1 MVSALRRTPFDG
13 EPPLTAE
20 QLAAV
25 VREGHTILEAG
36 AGSGKTTT
44 LVDKIIYSLGADRA
58 PGHSPTR
65 RCELSEIA
73 AITFTNAAAA
83 DFKRKLRERMRLI
96 ADFHMRAGAAAEERR
111 WRNRIYEVDRARV
124 GTIHSFCGQL
134 LREFSLRVGLDPA
147 FQIADE
153 GEGKRLAGEAAASA
167 LNAALREERE
177 SAFELAERL
186 GLRESER
193 LIAQIVSSGSMATD
207 ALGAWAIDGSP
218 RLVELQHGIESQ
230 RAGWGCQDEIGTWK
244 ADVDPDAAR
253 MACTLLS
260 LATDARAA
268 LDAQLVQD
276 GVLDFDALILRTR
289 SLLSGRPDVLR
300 AIQKRLKW
308 LFIDEFQD
316 TDADQL
322 EIAYRICGIDTGG
335 STGASQDLPW
345 LCIVGDPK
353 QSIYRFRRA
362 DVSLWKTVSG
372 MMAARGAEPIILNT
386 NFRSRSPILGFVNAT
401 FDGLIGEGREGVI
414 AAGHEVPYVKLLAH
428 RRAAVAE
435 EHFELLAIPG
445 GGKADEQRA
454 VEAEMVGARIREMV
468 DSAAG
473 GLETDGTGAT
483 RRIRYS
489 DIAIL
494 FRARTAL
501 PAYEMVFRKLGI
513 PYYIAGGAGLFGRR
527 EIRDVRLLLTALTD
541 EHDDLAWIG
550 VLRSPFVGL
559 TDQALYRFRTGHPA
573 EPFSAML
580 ELAGAEQDPHALL
593 ASSWIDA
600 ARQLRDRMPVA
611 SLIDH
616 LLGASGYA
624 AQLLAEPGGEQSLA
638 NLRKLVRIAEGRPD
652 SSVAEFLSFMDEREE
667 GDARDGDAA
676 LYTAG
681 EDVVTLSTVHAA
693 KGLEWRVVFLADLE
707 RDIVSTTKMSS
718 IYADPIAGIA
728 LKCSGTGENEESLIA
743 GAFECLRQRDIAL
756 SEAEEKR
763 LWYVATT
770 RAKDRLIL
778 CAGAQKCED
787 ARAQLATEA
796 GATKVLH
803 WLLRSLVPEDD
814 YHTYSYAGE
823 RWSVGET
830 IVTPET
836 LPSASPRSLPTIEQV
851 SAARL
856 PADVEAALTARL
868 APVSAGMS
876 LPARSATQLQL
887 LNQDAVAY
895 RERYLLG
902 LAERRAYSAT
912 SEHAAGSSSMGVPA
926 TVLGVVLH
934 GALERDRE
942 DDDLDEYLER
952 ELCAQIGDD
961 AASPRVTTA
970 VLMLRQMIDATRAH
984 PSVARMCDAALSE
997 RELAFT
1003 WFARSADRV
1012 TMMRGAM
1019 DLVAQIDGHLEVLD
1033 YKSHG
1038 RAEGREREIGDA
1050 YLVQRDVYSTVISAL
1065 TGEAPTRFSFFFPT
1079 SGGEA
1084 AYTPDPA
1091 EMERSFARLHAL
1103 LDAAHALHAT

>member
-1 MVSALRRTPFDG
+1 MVSQQVPTPFDG

-25 VREGHTILEAG
+25 IREGHTILEAG

-44 LVDKIIYSLGADRA
+44 LVDKIMYSLGADRA

-65 RCELSEIA
+65 RCELSDIA

-96 ADFHMRAGAAAEERR
+96 ADFHMGSGDAEEERR

-153 GEGKRLAGEAAASA
+153 GEGKRLAGEAAATA

-177 SAFELAERL
+177 AVFELAEVM
-186 GLRESER
+186 GLQRSER
-193 LIAQIVSSGSMATD
+193 LIAEIVSSGSSATD

-218 RLVELQHGIESQ
+218 RLVELQRCIESQ
-230 RAGWGCQDEIGTWK
+230 RAGWGCQDGVGMWK

-268 LDAQLVQD
+268 LDARLMQE
-276 GVLDFDALILRTR
+276 GVLDFDALISRTR
-289 SLLSGRPDVLR
+289 ALLSGRPDVLR
-300 AIQKRLKW
+300 AVRKRLRW

-322 EIAYRICGIDTGG
+322 EIAYRICGIEPGEHA
-335 STGASQDLPW
+335 GASLDLPW

-362 DVSLWKTVSG
+362 DVSLWKAVSRE
-372 MMAARGAEPIILNT
+372 MAVRGVQPIILNT

-401 FDGLIGEGREGVI
+401 FDGLIGAGREGVI
-414 AAGHEVPYVKLLAH
+414 DAGHEVPYVKLVAH
-428 RRAAVAE
+428 RHAAVAQD
-435 EHFELLAIPG
+435 HLELLAIPA

-454 VEAEMVGARIREMV
+454 AEAEIVGARIREMV
-468 DSAAG
+468 VRGAG
-473 GLETDGTGAT
+473 GLEIDGSGAT
-483 RRIRYS
+483 RTIRYS

-501 PAYEMVFRKLGI
+501 PAYELVFRKLGI
-513 PYYIAGGAGLFGRR
+513 PYYIAGGSGLFGRR

-541 EHDDLAWIG
+541 MHDDLAWIG

-559 TDQALYRFRTGHPA
+559 TDQALYRFRTEHA
-573 EPFSAML
+573 AKPFSAML
-580 ELAGAEQDPHALL
+580 EPEHAEHDRGAQL
-593 ASSWIDA
+593 ASTWIGA
-600 ARQLRDRMPVA
+600 ARQLRDRVPVA
-611 SLIDH
+611 ALIDH
-616 LLGASGYA
+616 LLDTSGYA
-624 AQLLAEPGGEQSLA
+624 SQLLAEPGGEQSLA

-652 SSVAEFLSFMDEREE
+652 ASVAEFLSFMDEREE
-667 GDARDGDAA
+667 GEARDGDAA

-681 EDVVTLSTVHAA
+681 EDVVTLSTIHGA

-707 RDIVSTTKMSS
+707 RDIVSTKMMPSLH
-718 IYADPIAGIA
+718 ADPVAGIA
-728 LKCSGTGENEESLIA
+728 LKHSVTDEDGDAVIA
-743 GAFECLRQRDIAL
+743 GAFECLQQRSIAL

-770 RAKDRLIL
+770 RAQDRLIL
-778 CAGAQKCED
+778 CAGAQQCEE
-787 ARAQLATEA
+787 ARAQLGTEA
-796 GATKVLH
+796 GATTVLH

-814 YHTYSYAGE
+814 YHTYAYGGE
-823 RWSVGET
+823 QWSLGET
-830 IVTPET
+830 VVTPET
-836 LPSASPRSLPTIEQV
+836 LPAASPRALPSMEQV
-851 SAARL
+851 SSASL
-856 PADVEAALTARL
+856 PADVEVALTARI
-868 APVSAGMS
+868 ASVSAS
-876 LPARSATQLQL
+876 TPLPARSATQLQL
-887 LNQDAVAY
+887 LHRDVAAY

-902 LAERRAYSAT
+902 LAERRASPAT
-912 SEHAAGSSSMGVPA
+912 SEQATGTASMGVPA

-952 ELCAQIGDD
+952 ELCAQLGDD
-961 AASPRVTTA
+961 AASPRLSAA
-970 VLMLRQMIDATRAH
+970 VLRLRQMVDATRAH
-984 PSVARMCDAALSE
+984 PSVARMCDAARSE

-1012 TMMRGAM
+1012 TLMRGAM
-1019 DLVAQIDGHLEVLD
+1019 DLVAELDGHLEVLD

-1038 RAEGREREIGDA
+1038 SAQGREREIGDA

-1065 TGEAPTRFSFFFPT
+1065 TGEPPARFSFFFPN

-1084 AYTPDPA
+1084 TYMPDA
-1091 EMERSFARLHAL
+1091 VEVEHSLARLHAL
-1103 LDAAHALHAT
+1103 LDTAHAIHST

>member
-1 MVSALRRTPFDG
+1 MVSALPRTPFDG
-13 EPPLTAE
+13 EPPLTTE

-44 LVDKIIYSLGADRA
+44 LVDKIMYSLGADRA

-65 RCELSEIA
+65 HCELSDIA

-83 DFKRKLRERMRLI
+83 DFKRKLRERIRLI
-96 ADFHMRAGAAAEERR
+96 ADFHMRAGAAEEERR

-153 GEGKRLAGEAAASA
+153 GEGKRLAVEAAASA

-177 SAFELAERL
+177 SVLELAEVL

-193 LIAQIVSSGSMATD
+193 LIAQMVSSGSIATD
-207 ALGAWAIDGSP
+207 ALDAWAIDGVP
-218 RLVELQHGIESQ
+218 KLVELQTRIESQ
-230 RAGWGCQDEIGTWK
+230 RAGWGCLDEVGVWK
-244 ADVDPDAAR
+244 AAVDPIASR

-276 GVLDFDALILRTR
+276 GVLDFDALISRTK
-289 SLLSGRPDVLR
+289 SLLSSRPDVLR
-300 AIQKRLKW
+300 AVQKRLKW

-316 TDADQL
+316 TDAEQL
-322 EIAYRICGIDTGG
+322 EIAYRICGIEPGG
-335 STGASQDLPW
+335 NSGAPQDLPW

-362 DVSLWKTVSG
+362 DVSLWKAVSG
-372 MMAARGAEPIILNT
+372 MMAAHGVEPIILNT
-386 NFRSRSPILGFVNAT
+386 NFRSRSSILGFVNAT
-401 FDGLIGEGREGVI
+401 FDGLIGEGREGVMS
-414 AAGHEVPYVKLLAH
+414 AGHEVPYVKLVAH

-435 EHFELLAIPG
+435 DHLELLAIPA

-454 VEAEMVGARIREMV
+454 VEAEIVGTRIREMV
-468 DSAAG
+468 VGGAG
-473 GLETDGTGAT
+473 GLEMDGTGAT

-501 PAYEMVFRKLGI
+501 PTYEMIFRKLGI
-513 PYYIAGGAGLFGRR
+513 PYYIAGGSGLFGRR
-527 EIRDVRLLLTALTD
+527 EIRDVHLLLTALTD
-541 EHDDLAWIG
+541 ERDDLAWIG

-559 TDQALYRFRTGHPA
+559 TDQALYRFRTEHPA
-573 EPFSAML
+573 KPFSAML
-580 ELAGAEQDPHALL
+580 ELARAAQEPDMLL
-593 ASSWIDA
+593 ASTWIGA

-616 LLGASGYA
+616 VLGASGYA
-624 AQLLAEPGGEQSLA
+624 AQLLADPGGEQSMA
-638 NLRKLVRIAEGRPD
+638 NLRKLVRIAEGRPEF
-652 SSVAEFLSFMDEREE
+652 SVAEFLSFMDEREE
-667 GDARDGDAA
+667 SDARDGDAA

-681 EDVVTLSTVHAA
+681 EDVVTLSTVHGA

-707 RDIVSTTKMSS
+707 RDIVSTKMMSTL
-718 IYADPIAGIA
+718 YADMIAGIA
-728 LKCSGTGENEESLIA
+728 LKHSVTDADEKSLHA
-743 GAFECLRQRDIAL
+743 GAFECLRQRDISL

-778 CAGAQKCED
+778 CAGAQQCEAAQ
-787 ARAQLATEA
+787 ARRGTGA

-803 WLLRSLVPEDD
+803 WLLRALIPEDD

-836 LPSASPRSLPTIEQV
+836 LPSASPRALPTMEQV

-856 PADVEAALTARL
+856 PADVEAALSARI
-868 APVSAGMS
+868 APVSASMP

-902 LAERRAYSAT
+902 LAERGPYSTT
-912 SEHAAGSSSMGVPA
+912 SEQAAGRSSMGVPA

-934 GALERDRE
+934 GALECDRE
-942 DDDLDEYLER
+942 ADDLDEYLER
-952 ELCAQIGDD
+952 ELCAQLGDD
-961 AASPRVTTA
+961 AASPRVRSA
-970 VLMLRQMIDATRAH
+970 VLNLRQMVDATRAH

-1012 TMMRGAM
+1012 TLMRGAM
-1019 DLVAQIDGHLEVLD
+1019 DLVAQLDGHLEVLD

-1038 RAEGREREIGDA
+1038 SAKGREREIGDA
-1050 YLVQRDVYSTVISAL
+1050 YLVQRDVYSSVIAAL
-1065 TGEAPTRFSFFFPT
+1065 TGEAPARFSFFFPN

-1084 AYTPDPA
+1084 AYTPDLA
-1091 EMERSFARLHAL
+1091 EMEQARARLHAL
-1103 LDAAHALHAT
+1103 LDVAHSLHPT

>member
-1 MVSALRRTPFDG
+1 MVSQRAPTPFDG

-25 VREGHTILEAG
+25 IREGHTILEAG

-44 LVDKIIYSLGADRA
+44 LVDKIMYSLGADRA

-65 RCELSEIA
+65 RCELSDIA

-96 ADFHMRAGAAAEERR
+96 ADFHMRAGAADEERR

-134 LREFSLRVGLDPA
+134 LREFSLRVGLDPG
-147 FQIADE
+147 FEIADE
-153 GEGKRLAGEAAASA
+153 GEGKRLASEAAATA

-177 SAFELAERL
+177 AVFELAEIL
-186 GLRESER
+186 GLQKAER
-193 LIAQIVSSGSMATD
+193 LIAEIVSSGSIASD
-207 ALGAWAIDGSP
+207 ALGAWAIDGAP
-218 RLVELQHGIESQ
+218 RLVELQRCIESQ
-230 RAGWGCQDEIGTWK
+230 RAGWGCQDEVGMWK

-260 LATDARAA
+260 LATEARAK
-268 LDAQLVQD
+268 LDAQLVRD
-276 GVLDFDALILRTR
+276 GVLDFDALISRTR

-300 AIQKRLKW
+300 AIRNRLKW

-322 EIAYRICGIDTGG
+322 EIAYRICGIEPGESAGG
-335 STGASQDLPW
+335 AQDLPW

-362 DVSLWKTVSG
+362 DVSLWGSVSA
-372 MMAARGAEPIILNT
+372 MMAARGVQPIILNT

-414 AAGHEVPYVKLLAH
+414 SAGHEVPYVKLVAH
-428 RRAAVAE
+428 RRAATAE
-435 EHFELLAIPG
+435 DHCELLAIPSG
-445 GGKADEQRA
+445 GNADAQRA
-454 VEAEMVGARIREMV
+454 TEAEIVGTRIREMV
-468 DSAAG
+468 VKGTG
-473 GLETDGTGAT
+473 GLEMDGTGAT

-501 PAYEMVFRKLGI
+501 PSYEAAFRKLGI
-513 PYYIAGGAGLFGRR
+513 PYYIAGGSGLYGRR
-527 EIRDVRLLLTALTD
+527 EIQDVRLLLTALTD

-559 TDQALYRFRTGHPA
+559 TDQALYRFRTEHPA
-573 EPFSAML
+573 KPFSAML
-580 ELAGAEQDPHALL
+580 APEHAEHDRDTQL
-593 ASSWIDA
+593 ASTWIGA
-600 ARQLRDRMPVA
+600 TRQLRDRMPVS

-624 AQLLAEPGGEQSLA
+624 AQLLAELGGEQSLA
-638 NLRKLVRIAEGRPD
+638 NLRKLVRIAEGRPHA
-652 SSVAEFLSFMDEREE
+652 SVVEFLTYMDEREE
-667 GDARDGDAA
+667 GEARDGDAA

-681 EDVVTLSTVHAA
+681 ENVVTLSTVHGA
-693 KGLEWRVVFLADLE
+693 KGLEWRVVFLADLG
-707 RDIVSTTKMSS
+707 RDIVSTTKMPSL
-718 IYADPIAGIA
+718 YADPVAGIA
-728 LKCSGTGENEESLIA
+728 LKYSVTDESGDSVVA
-743 GAFECLRQRDIAL
+743 GAFECLQQRDTAL

-778 CAGAQKCED
+778 CAGARQCEEV
-787 ARAQLATEA
+787 RAHFAT
-796 GATKVLH
+796 GASPTNVLH
-803 WLLRSLVPEDD
+803 WLLRSLVPEND

-823 RWSVGET
+823 RWSLGET
-830 IVTPET
+830 LVTPE
-836 LPSASPRSLPTIEQV
+836 SLPVASSRALPTMEQV
-851 SAARL
+851 SSARL
-856 PADVEAALTARL
+856 PADVDEALTARI
-868 APVSAGMS
+868 APLSAS
-876 LPARSATQLQL
+876 IPLPARSATQLQS
-887 LNQDAVAY
+887 LNEDAAAY

-902 LAERRAYSAT
+902 LAERRANSTT
-912 SEHAAGSSSMGVPA
+912 SEQAAGTSNMRVPA
-926 TVLGVVLH
+926 NVLGIVLH
-934 GALERDRE
+934 GALERDR
-942 DDDLDEYLER
+942 DDADLDEYLER
-952 ELCAQIGDD
+952 ELCGQLGDD
-961 AASPRVTTA
+961 AASSRVSRA
-970 VLMLRQMIDATRAH
+970 VLTLRQMVDVTRSH
-984 PSVARMCDAALSE
+984 PSVTRMCDAARSE

-1012 TMMRGAM
+1012 TLMRGAM
-1019 DLVAQIDGHLEVLD
+1019 DLVAELDGHLEVLD

-1038 RAEGREREIGDA
+1038 SALGREREIGDE
-1050 YLVQRDVYSTVISAL
+1050 YLIQRDVYSAVISAL
-1065 TGEAPTRFSFFFPT
+1065 TGEPPTRFSFFFPN

-1084 AYTPDPA
+1084 AYTPDA
-1091 EMERSFARLHAL
+1091 EELEQSLARLHAL
-1103 LDAAHALHAT
+1103 LDAAHELHAT